1 MRTRPYADSQMCVY
15 VRLAAYLRGNESH
28 PSPDGS
34 DGRDTLTSTAIQDAP
49 CHNDPAG
56 THPRIGSLSLSFS
69 RKYDR
74 LKEERVAAHSSCG
87 KTMNQKRLLSGNA
100 QEMCLISAV

>member
-1 MRTRPYADSQMCVY
+1 M
-15 VRLAAYLRGNESH
+15 RLAAYLRGNESH

-74 LKEERVAAHSSCG
+74 MKEERVESLHILVVG
-87 KTMNQKRLLSGNA
+87 KHESKRLLSGNA